1 MKNLLGRVG
10 GISRRLLVVL
20 VMVGCGASAPATVTP
35 GASGATE
42 AAVRW
47 VAESRGEDEVSG
59 APITELR
66 VEVSLDGGSP
76 ETIAIG
82 TLPGCAAVE
91 IGAAPVLASVHCF
104 WAGAGDTLRAEHR
117 DGAIVVTRQGE
128 DSQVDGEFEVQEVG
142 RVVVGEAAVRFVE

>member
-1 MKNLLGRVG
+1 MKNM
-10 GISRRLLVVL
+10 LVLRL
-20 VMVGCGASAPATVTP
+20 VMLSTVGCGASAPSTETP
-35 GASGATE
+35 ASSEATE
-42 AAVRW
+42 ATVRW

-59 APITELR
+59 APMTELR
-66 VEVSLDGGSP
+66 VEVSLDGGP
-76 ETIAIG
+76 PQTVAIG

-128 DSQVDGEFEVQEVG
+128 DSQVEGEFEVQEVG
-142 RVVVGEAAVRFVE
+142 RVVVGEAAVRLVE